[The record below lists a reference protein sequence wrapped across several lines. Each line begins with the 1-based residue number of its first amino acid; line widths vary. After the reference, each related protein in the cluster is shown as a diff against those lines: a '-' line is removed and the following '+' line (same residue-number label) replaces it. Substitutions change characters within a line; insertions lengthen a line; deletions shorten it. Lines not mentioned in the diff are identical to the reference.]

1 MTTTDAATADTTG
14 AASLSVA
21 AVAIGENCHLYTS
34 IIDFTYWIGKMA
46 VAISK
51 PSSSSYV
58 LFRLDRWVTVV
69 SVYILINSM
78 IMLTVVGIQYG

>member
-21 AVAIGENCHLYTS
+21 AVAIGENCPLYTS
-34 IIDFTYWIGKMA
+34 IIDFTYWIGTMA
-46 VAISK
+46 AAISK
-51 PSSSSYV
+51 PPSSCYV
-58 LFRLDRWVTVV
+58 LFRLYRWVTVV
-69 SVYILINSM
+69 SVYISINSM